1 MAASARKAADLK
13 AKEAKQKKILAGG
26 TVLLAILLVV
36 QVPKLLHSGS
46 TPAAAA
52 PATTTLPGTTTPVPV
67 AASLAD
73 TDVAPT
79 AADGQLVQF
88 DSFETKDPFV
98 QQVKGVDPTA
108 ATDPSAAGPA
118 PAPPAPKPAAP
129 TPTETIGAF
138 TTSTPAA
145 PAVPKTSVA
154 RISIGGAVESVVAD
168 GAFPAAKP
176 AFRLASFTA
185 TKAEISV
192 VGGSFQ
198 TGAPTLTLEKGKTLT
213 LENTADGTR
222 FVLLYRGAAKVPT
235 DSLKQG

>member
-1 MAASARKAADLK
+1 MAGSPRKAADQK

-26 TVLLAILLVV
+26 SVLLAILLVV
-36 QVPKLLHSGS
+36 QVPKLLHGGAE
-46 TPAAAA
+46 PAAA

-79 AADGQLVQF
+79 ADDGQLVQF

-98 QQVKGVDPTA
+98 QQVKDVDPAAA
-108 ATDPSAAGPA
+108 ATDSASAGPSPA
-118 PAPPAPKPAAP
+118 PAPKPVVPA
-129 TPTETIGAF
+129 PTETIGAF

-145 PAVPKTSVA
+145 PTVPKTSVA
-154 RISIGGAVESVVAD
+154 RISIDGALESVVAD
-168 GAFPAAKP
+168 GAFPKAKP

-198 TGAPTLTLEKGKTLT
+198 TGAPTLTLEKGRTLT

-222 FVLLYRGAAKVPT
+222 YVLLYRGAAKVPT
-235 DSLKQG
+235 DSLKEG